1 MPLDALGNS
10 VFAKVSPDGA
20 LWGPLIEKAFAKLN
34 GNYEAIVGG
43 DPRSSIETLTGAPA
57 EDYTHDDL
65 VSPDDRSAGVWLFD
79 LVTTAIA
86 ANGMVSAG
94 TGSSGSSTGMVQG
107 HAYTV
112 IDTFDQSDEVK
123 LYKIRNPWGSENYVG
138 DYSDGD
144 ISNWDPEL

>member
-65 VSPDDRSAGVWLFD
+65 ISPDDRSAGVYLFD

-94 TGSSGSSTGMVQG
+94 TGSSGSSNGMVQG

-112 IDTFDQSDEVK
+112 LDTFDFGVK

-144 ISNWDPEL
+144 TSNWDPDL